1 MKIFFF
7 IFLLCNTLAAKLH
20 GNVSA
25 EKRIFFFQLG
35 IFVNKTFNFHSFNKF
50 NDVVTTQQ
58 TTAIFSP
65 FYKHR

>member
-20 GNVSA
+20 GNVSP
-25 EKRIFFFQLG
+25 EKKIFQQG